1 METVKVAIIGF
12 GTIGS
17 GIAEVLEKQKKLI
30 TSRTGKTFELSKILD
45 IRDFSVHPLKD
56 RFVRTIDEITIDDSI
71 SVVAEAIGGVMPA
84 FEYVMK
90 CIAAGKHV
98 VTSNK
103 ELVATKGHEIFKAAQ
118 QHGVGFLFEAAVGG
132 TMPIISSMTGV
143 LSANSI
149 ERIDGILNGTTNFI
163 LTNMFRKKLSFE
175 EALSRAQQ
183 LGYAETKDPSDD
195 VDGIDAGRK
204 IAILASIA
212 YGSQFPVEKVHMV
225 GIRNVSYE
233 DLQLADLA
241 GGAIKLIASA
251 EGKEFGDV
259 RASVLPTFVPKEN
272 RFASVDDV
280 FNMASLKCSMS
291 GTVEVHGRGAG
302 KLPTAAVVVGDI
314 IELSV
319 KTSSRPALWTAPV
332 QNPDK
337 SGEIRTRYF
346 MTAYAK
352 DEAGFAKLGGQIEVA
367 CSIEGASGLFTAEIL
382 RGEEGKLSRSLSK
395 MGIDVK
401 FFPVL
406 KD

>member
-1 METVKVAIIGF
+1 METVKIAVIGF

-17 GIAEVLEKQKKLI
+17 GIAEVLQRQKMII
-30 TSRTGKTFELSKILD
+30 TSRTGKVFEISKIFD

-56 RFVRTIDEITIDDSI
+56 LFVKSIDEITEDDSI
-71 SVVAEAIGGVMPA
+71 SVVAEAVGGVSPA
-84 FEYVMK
+84 FDYVMK
-90 CIAAGKHV
+90 CIAAKKHV

-103 ELVATKGHEIFKAAQ
+103 ELVATKGYEILSAAKR
-118 QHGVGFLFEAAVGG
+118 HGVGFLFEAAVGG
-132 TMPIISSMTGV
+132 TMPLISSMTGI

-163 LTNMFRKKLSFE
+163 LTNMFKKQMTFA
-175 EALSRAQQ
+175 EALQRAQQ

-195 VDGIDAGRK
+195 IDGIDAKRK

-212 YGSQFPVEKVHMV
+212 YGSHFPVEKVETV
-225 GIRNVSYE
+225 GIGNVSFE

-251 EGKEFGDV
+251 EGREFGSV

-319 KTSSRPALWTAPV
+319 KTCDRPVLWTAPT
-332 QNPDK
+332 K
-337 SGEIRTRYF
+337 SGDEPEGAATKYF
-346 MTAYAK
+346 ITAYYK
-352 DEAGFAKLGGQIEVA
+352 DEEKFAKLSEQVEPV
-367 CSIEGASGLFTAEIL
+367 CSIEGAAGMFTGDV
-382 RGEEGKLSRSLSK
+382 RKGEESKLSRGLNK
-395 MGIDVK
+395 MGVEVK
-401 FFPVL
+401 FFPIL